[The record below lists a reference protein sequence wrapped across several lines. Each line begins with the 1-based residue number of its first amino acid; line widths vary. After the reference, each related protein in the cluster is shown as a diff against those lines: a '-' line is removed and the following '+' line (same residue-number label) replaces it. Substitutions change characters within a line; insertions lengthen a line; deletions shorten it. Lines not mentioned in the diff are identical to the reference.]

1 MVRTMTDHG
10 YQFQVVT
17 GEATIEAQAFEVFS
31 YPMGDITVRR
41 IPDTDLVAGTIQLL
55 QINRTAVDWTLV
67 QEWSTLAE
75 RLFPGQPRV
84 LALPYLPSARGD
96 KDVPSPAAVNATLA
110 ADSGITDIITID
122 PHSPVWLTT
131 LRDTNP
137 VIREHTLPL
146 GDIVRH
152 ALTAGGAQS
161 QHLGV
166 ISPDKGAV
174 ARASEVAT
182 LLGLPVYVADKHRD
196 PKTGHLTHY
205 SLNADLAAGA
215 YLVVDDIFDGGG
227 TFALLAS
234 AVHDDVVLDLWVT
247 HGGFTKP
254 NFSADAR
261 APYRRIYTTDSLG
274 SAVAAGL
281 QDNQIQVTALAP
293 WIADVVNPCV
303 DQGRRPAQA
312 GERR

>member
-1 MVRTMTDHG
+1 MVSSMSDDVYR
-10 YQFQVVT
+10 FQVVT
-17 GEATIEAQAFEVFS
+17 GDGVVQAQTFEVFS

-41 IPDTDLVAGTIQLL
+41 IPDADLVAGVIQLL
-55 QINRTAVDWTLV
+55 QINATAVDWTLV
-67 QEWSTLAE
+67 QQWATLVE
-75 RLFPGQPRV
+75 RLFPGQPRL

-110 ADSGITDIITID
+110 ADSGITDIITVD

-131 LRDTNP
+131 LRETNP
-137 VIREHTLPL
+137 LIREHTLPL
-146 GDIVRH
+146 GDIVRRALH
-152 ALTAGGAQS
+152 ADGIRA

-174 ARASEVAT
+174 GRATEVAT

-227 TFALLAS
+227 TFALLAG
-234 AVHDDVVLDLWVT
+234 AVADDVELDLFVT

-254 NFSADAR
+254 NHSADAR
-261 APYRRIYTTDSLG
+261 APYRRIYTTDSLP
-274 SAVAAGL
+274 SAVAAAL
-281 QDNQIQVTALAP
+281 ADNQIQVCELAP
-293 WIADVVNPCV
+293 WIADLVAPCAIAGACT
-303 DQGRRPAQA
+303 DAGPRR
-312 GERR
+312 